1 MSEVPE
7 GIEMGT
13 FSRKVRPSATL
24 MITRDGPEGVEILL
38 GHRAETMPA
47 FPGYWAFPGGGLSR
61 VDKLAV
67 EQLEQLNGENA
78 PAIAA
83 IMREVVEELGFAC
96 REGKIVEVNSD
107 ARSLVVE
114 DKANWLSQVL
124 QGNIPC
130 DATGIRHISSRTTP
144 PFGPVLFEN
153 TFLHIHGG
161 KYQQLPQPS
170 IVGQTEFVDFAWLSA
185 EQFLAKWQDNEMK
198 IAPPVV
204 TLLMQLQ
211 RTLKQFDGNMNATA
225 EQMEKQQIGRR
236 SILFAHGVQVVPVK
250 TATLPPADHTNSY
263 LVGDPEGDF
272 VLVDP
277 AARMREGMEDL
288 ASAVERH
295 NGNLVA
301 IVFTHPHS
309 DHLGDFDLLREAFD
323 VPFWASQETA
333 SQITCQRILVDGEI
347 LQLGGQKWQVLQT
360 PGHHP
365 GHICL
370 LGDAGLIAGDMV
382 AGIGTILIPPH
393 EGNMEVYLQQL
404 QRLIDLKP
412 HLIFPSHGPVIPLP
426 QKKLSYYLKHR
437 SARHQKVLDAVLEG
451 EQTLAQIAII
461 AYQDTPEA
469 HPLLARD
476 QTLSHL
482 LSHQRNGKVS
492 QHDGQWK
499 II

>member
-1 MSEVPE
+1 MSEVPT
-7 GIEMGT
+7 GVEMGSV
-13 FSRKVRPSATL
+13 SRKIKPSATM
-24 MITRDGPEGVEILL
+24 MITRDGSNGVEVLL
-38 GHRAETMPA
+38 GRRAESMPA

-67 EQLEQLNGENA
+67 EELTQLDGPNA
-78 PAIAA
+78 AAIAT
-83 IMREVVEELGFAC
+83 IMREVVEELGLAC
-96 REGKIVEVNSD
+96 ANGKIVVVND
-107 ARSLVVE
+107 AVRNLVVA
-114 DKANWLSQVL
+114 DKANWLPQVK

-130 DATGIRHISSRTTP
+130 DTRGIRHISSRTTP

-161 KYQQLPQPS
+161 SSQEVPQPS
-170 IVGQTEFVDFAWLSA
+170 IVGQTEFVEFTWQSA
-185 EQFLAKWQDNEMK
+185 EQLLAKWKTHEMK

-204 TLLMQLQ
+204 TLMMQLK
-211 RTLKQFDGNMNATA
+211 RTLAQFDGNMESSA
-225 EQMEKQQIGRR
+225 EEMEKQQIGRR
-236 SILFAHGVQVVPVK
+236 SILFAYGVEVVPVK

-263 LVGDPEGDF
+263 LIGDPEGDF

-288 ASAVERH
+288 AIAVERH
-295 NGNLVA
+295 NGNLLA
-301 IVFTHPHS
+301 IIFTHPHS

-323 VPFWASQETA
+323 VPIWGSQQTSE
-333 SQITCQRILVDGEI
+333 QIPCQRILHDGET
-347 LQLGGQKWQVLQT
+347 LQLGNQKWQVLQT

-370 LGDAGLIAGDMV
+370 LGDAGLVAGDMV
-382 AGIGTILIPPH
+382 AGIGTILIPPS
-393 EGNMEVYLQQL
+393 EGDMAQYLQQL

-426 QKKLSYYLKHR
+426 EKKLKYYLNHR
-437 SARHQKVLDAVLEG
+437 AARHQRVLDAVAAG
-451 EQTLAQIAII
+451 NSKLAQISRI
-461 AYQDTPEA
+461 AYQDSPDA
-469 HPLLARD
+469 HPLLAQD

-482 LSHQRNGKVS
+482 LSHQRSGKVVEE
-492 QHDGQWK
+492 DYNWK

>member
-1 MSEVPE
+1 MSEVPT
-7 GIEMGT
+7 GVKMDSI
-13 FSRKVRPSATL
+13 SRKIRPSATM
-24 MITRDGPEGVEILL
+24 MITRDGSNGVEVLL
-38 GHRAETMPA
+38 GRRAESMPA

-67 EQLEQLNGENA
+67 EELEQLDGPNA
-78 PAIAA
+78 AAFAA
-83 IMREVVEELGFAC
+83 IMREIVEELGFAC
-96 REGKIVEVNSD
+96 VDGKIMVVD
-107 ARSLVVE
+107 DAARSLVVA
-114 DKANWLSQVL
+114 DKANWLPQVK

-130 DATGIRHISSRTTP
+130 DTSGIRHISSRTTP

-161 KYQQLPQPS
+161 SSQEVPQPS
-170 IVGQTEFVDFAWLSA
+170 IVGQTEFVEFTWQSA
-185 EQFLAKWQDNEMK
+185 DQLLLKWKAHEMK

-204 TLLMQLQ
+204 TLMMQLK
-211 RTLKQFDGNMNATA
+211 RTLAQFGGDMESSA
-225 EQMEKQQIGRR
+225 EEMEKRQIGRR
-236 SILFAHGVQVVPVK
+236 SILFAYGVEVVPVK

-263 LVGDPEGDF
+263 LIGDPEGDF

-288 ASAVERH
+288 AVAVERH
-295 NGNLVA
+295 NGNLLA

-323 VPFWASQETA
+323 VPIWGSQQTSE
-333 SQITCQRILVDGEI
+333 QIPCQRILNDGEM
-347 LQLGGQKWQVLQT
+347 LQLGEQKWQVLQT

-370 LGDAGLIAGDMV
+370 LGDAGLVAGDMV
-382 AGIGTILIPPH
+382 AGIGTILIPPS
-393 EGNMEVYLQQL
+393 EGDMDQYLQQL

-426 QKKLSYYLKHR
+426 EKKLKYYLQHR
-437 SARHQKVLDAVLEG
+437 AARHQRVLDAVAAG
-451 EQTLAQIAII
+451 NNKLAQISIV
-461 AYQDTPEA
+461 AYQDSPDA
-469 HPLLARD
+469 HPLLAQD

-482 LSHQRNGKVS
+482 LSHQRDGKVVEED
-492 QHDGQWK
+492 HNWK
-499 II
+499 IV